1 MSNNKSVLNVGG
13 NSKAIAL
20 PNHFKNHQHILLDI
34 DPTGEPDVVCDA
46 RELQTL
52 HPGQYDAVY
61 CSHNLEHYFAHDVK
75 KVLSGFHHILKDD
88 GFVQIRV
95 PDLMLVM
102 RRCMD
107 DRLDL
112 NDALYQSG
120 LGPISVLDVI
130 YGYGE
135 QIERSGKDFFAHKT
149 GFSENTLKKSLENA
163 GFPSV
168 FRINDPV
175 QTLEINVIAFK
186 AARSVD
192 QVMHVLNP
200 Q

>member
-1 MSNNKSVLNVGG
+1 MNNKSVLNVGG

-20 PNHFKNHQHILLDI
+20 PAHFKNHEHILLDI
-34 DPTGEPDVVCDA
+34 DPTGNPDVVCDA
-46 RELQTL
+46 RELQRL
-52 HPGQYDAVY
+52 SPGQYDAVY
-61 CSHNLEHYFAHDVK
+61 CSHNLEHYFSHDVK
-75 KVLSGFHHILKDD
+75 KVLSGFHHVLKSN

-95 PDLMLVM
+95 PDLVQVM
-102 RRCMD
+102 RNCIENK
-107 DRLDL
+107 LDL
-112 NDALYQSG
+112 NDPLYQSG

-135 QIERSGKDFFAHKT
+135 QIERSGQDFFSHKT
-149 GFSENTLKKSLENA
+149 GFSENTLKSALENA

-186 AARSVD
+186 SVRD
-192 QVMHVLNP
+192 VEQVMQVLQP
-200 Q
+200 S